1 MMTLYLNK
9 FTNFFKAVNIYE
21 RLYQKFD
28 NNESN
33 IGMPKIPP
41 EKWNEDINMLYVSGI
56 LLRNMLQLIC
66 NGHAITRL
74 NLATSESEKIF
85 TEYQCR
91 IATAIYP
98 SASMMNH
105 SCDSNIINRYL

>member
-9 FTNFFKAVNIYE
+9 FTNFFKSINIYE
-21 RLYQKFD
+21 KLYKKFD
-28 NNESN
+28 NKELNMYILSEFV
-33 IGMPKIPP
+33 P
-41 EKWNEDINMLYVSGI
+41 EKWTEDLNLVYISGI
-56 LLRNMLQLIC
+56 LLRHMLQLIC

-74 NLATSESEKIF
+74 NISDSESGNIV

-105 SCDSNIINRYL
+105 SCDPNIINR